1 MTDEIHDVEHETLP
15 EVVEPEALV
24 IVGFKP
30 TDLAELKEHVQ
41 AIDRAKIDVMVSGRD
56 YMVIPGTKKPS
67 LLKPGAEK
75 LLKLYNAGVRFEN
88 VEVVEDHDKEYTYG
102 KYNNKGT
109 GWYFY
114 RVKATIF
121 HQPTGTVMG
130 DCEGSCSSNE
140 RGGQPANT
148 ILKMAQ
154 KSAMVGAVLFTMN
167 ASDLFTQDVED
178 LPKEPHTPSSNHS
191 ATPYKDSKRMS
202 RPDNIKGMSRTMF
215 SKYKKSTCGFCGN
228 KHVLEGDAIGE
239 ADGIWGSVN
248 CFRQQQLSDEVKA
261 DGGPREIEA
270 LDHIDYPESDS
281 GDQDLF

>member
-1 MTDEIHDVEHETLP
+1 MTEPIHDVEVETLP
-15 EVVEPEALV
+15 EVVQPTALMS
-24 IVGFKP
+24 FKP
-30 TDLAELKEHVQ
+30 VDLADLKEHTQ
-41 AIDRAKIDVMVSGRD
+41 AIDQAKREVMESGRD
-56 YMVIPGTKKPS
+56 YMLIPNTNKPS

-88 VEVVEDHDKEYTYG
+88 VEVVEDHDKEYKHGRYG
-102 KYNNKGT
+102 NTAT

-178 LPKEPHTPSSNHS
+178 LPKQNNNQPQKSN
-191 ATPYKDSKRMS
+191 TNKGMS

-215 SKYKKSTCGFCGN
+215 SKYGTESKKSLCKFCN
-228 KHVLEGDAIGE
+228 NHHILEGDAIGE
-239 ADGIWGSVN
+239 ADGKWGAVN
-248 CFRQQQLSDEVKA
+248 CFRQQQMSDELKA
-261 DGGPREIEA
+261 DGGPREVPV
-270 LDHIDYPESDS
+270 LDSVDDYSP
-281 GDQDLF
+281 F